1 MNAPLLP
8 GFAQPED
15 HAQRVFRLLLDALA
29 RPGRVQT
36 LPFEFAAPAPLAPAT
51 GAAALAL
58 LDYETPVW
66 LQSADSAPWLR
77 FHAGCP
83 LVDDPARARF
93 ALIDD
98 AGAMPPLSGFAQGE
112 PEYPDRSATLLIQ
125 VAGFAP
131 HSPTERGP
139 IWAGPGIADEV
150 RLGVLGLP
158 DGFWRDWQRN
168 AGHFPLGVDLLLV
181 AGAQVVGLPRTTT
194 VREA

>member
-1 MNAPLLP
+1 
-8 GFAQPED
+8 
-15 HAQRVFRLLLDALA
+15 
-29 RPGRVQT
+29 PGRVQT
-36 LPFEFAAPAPLAPAT
+36 LPFEVAAPAPLAPAT

-98 AGAMPPLSGFAQGE
+98 AGAMPPLSAFAQGE

-131 HSPTERGP
+131 HASTERGP
-139 IWAGPGIADEV
+139 TLRGPIWSGPGIADEV
-150 RLGVLGLP
+150 RLGVVGLP